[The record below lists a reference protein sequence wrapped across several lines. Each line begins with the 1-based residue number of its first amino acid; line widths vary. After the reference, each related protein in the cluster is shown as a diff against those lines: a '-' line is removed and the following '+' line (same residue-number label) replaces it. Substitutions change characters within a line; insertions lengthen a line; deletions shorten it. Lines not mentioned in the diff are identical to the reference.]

1 VEYLQTLEA
10 CHTNIDSCLAD
21 LMAAEFDTEAKV
33 EGYTQFQS
41 GVATGRNS
49 IAAADVAV
57 AVAAAVAA
65 VAVVAVAAAAG
76 RSKDALVARTLGG
89 VSAVAGVFAIAAV
102 VGIGPSWSE
111 HRVAA
116 GTCLPRSSEATWT
129 RPNPKYRPTVIIIA
143 I

>member
-1 VEYLQTLEA
+1 
-10 CHTNIDSCLAD
+10 
-21 LMAAEFDTEAKV
+21 MAAEFDTEAKV
-33 EGYTQFQS
+33 EGYTQRQS

-57 AVAAAVAA
+57 AVASAVAA
-65 VAVVAVAAAAG
+65 VAVVAVAAVAAAG

-89 VSAVAGVFAIAAV
+89 VSAVAGVFATAAV

-111 HRVAA
+111 HRAAA

-129 RPNPKYRPTVIIIA
+129 RPNPKYRPTVNNNEMSLMLKKLVNLN
-143 I
+143 